1 MTTSAPR
8 RLYLGLPY
16 RRFSPLLLALVA
28 TAPPSAHAGD
38 TASPRLSFDEL
49 ITLSQQDTLD
59 PALAAKLRAV
69 LTTPV
74 VSNRPSPTSTPRSGG
89 TLRVTEWN
97 IERGDN
103 IDGIEEMLTSPAAFL
118 KDASKAKKRSPADME
133 KLRRQADLLR
143 QSDVLILNE
152 VDVGVK
158 RTDYRNVVE
167 ELARTLRMSSA
178 YAVEF
183 LEVDP
188 LVDLGTE
195 QAVLDTPEL
204 SAKMSDDLKPDRT
217 RYQGLHGNA
226 ILSRYPLTN
235 VQVITLPVCH
245 DWYEKEKQEISQL
258 EKGKRKAANLVF
270 LERIT
275 RELRRGNRNALTAEI
290 AVPGMAQRVRI
301 VNAHLENKCKANC
314 RRRQISKVLEEV
326 SDTKGPLVIAGDLNT
341 TGTDGTPTSIR
352 YELLTRVK
360 DYQFWTST
368 LLSFTPI
375 GLPAYATT
383 PFNLWKNFR
392 DPTAMHIPVV
402 GKNPE
407 SAMFSDLEKYR
418 FRDGQRFDFAGV
430 AARNLEHSS
439 KTLSDSNQRAPK
451 GFVPTFS
458 MKRDFG
464 GSIKYRLDW
473 IFVKPPELATRSSAV
488 RAYLPEMPR
497 TFNDLNNALSERLS
511 DHAPIAVDMPLVTKG
526 AGAKRNQPAHK

>member
-1 MTTSAPR
+1 MTIAPA
-8 RLYLGLPY
+8 YG
-16 RRFSPLLLALVA
+16 AN
-28 TAPPSAHAGD
+28 TAP
-38 TASPRLSFDEL
+38 PRLSFDEL

-59 PALAAKLRAV
+59 PALAAKLRTV
-69 LTTPV
+69 LATPV
-74 VSNRPSPTSTPRSGG
+74 VNNRPAPAGPARNAG

-103 IDGIEEMLTSPAAFL
+103 LDGIEEMLTSPASFM
-118 KDASKAKKRSPADME
+118 KDAQKAKKRSQADLE
-133 KLRRQADLLR
+133 KLRRQAELLR

-158 RTDYRNVVE
+158 RTDYRNVVD
-167 ELARTLRMSSA
+167 ELAGALGMSSA

-204 SAKMSDDLKPDRT
+204 STKMNDDLKPDRT
-217 RYQGLHGNA
+217 RYLGLHGNA
-226 ILSRYPLTN
+226 ILSRYPLNN
-235 VQVITLPVCH
+235 VQVISLPVCH
-245 DWYEKEKQEISQL
+245 DWYAKEKQEISQL

-290 AVPGMAQRVRI
+290 AVPGTAQKVRI
-301 VNAHLENKCKANC
+301 VNAHLENKCKPDC
-314 RRRQISKVLEEV
+314 RRKQMSTVLEEV
-326 SDTKGPLVIAGDLNT
+326 SDTTGPLIIAGDLNT

-368 LLSFTPI
+368 LLSFTPV

-383 PFNLWKNFR
+383 PFNFWKNFR
-392 DPTAMHIPVV
+392 DPTAMHIPVI

-407 SAMFSDLEKYR
+407 SALFSDLAKYR
-418 FRDGQRFDFAGV
+418 FADGQRFDFEGA
-430 AARNLEHSS
+430 AARNNEHSA
-439 KTLSDSNQRAPK
+439 KTLSDSNQRATK

-464 GSIKYRLDW
+464 GTIKYRLDW
-473 IFVKPPELATRSSAV
+473 IFVKPPQSTKGANAGPV
-488 RAYLPEMPR
+488 FLPEMPR
-497 TFNDLNNALSERLS
+497 TFNELNNALAERLS
-511 DHAPIAVDMPLVTKG
+511 DHAPITVDMPLRIKR
-526 AGAKRNQPAHK
+526 AQAKRNPPPHI